1 MELPTNEVD
10 MDGMKQAIK
19 GIVVIGALV
28 NSPVFAK
35 DLTIKLDVLE
45 KIHAQEQSGDEL
57 YFNITEFP
65 ESKPPRHYR
74 IPSYPSHWMSDY
86 LKNVKNLTLWQKSYP
101 SCEKTDVI
109 ISLVEAD
116 LPPWNV
122 DDLLGSVEF
131 KVTCEQ
137 GKMHTT
143 WAIPNKTNT
152 AKILNSEN
160 AFAFTGDHSEY
171 HAIFRLDE
179 AKIIIN
185 NPQEQAEPLK
195 AHPKVQPQDT
205 PKIPV
210 LNHNR

>member
-1 MELPTNEVD
+1 
-10 MDGMKQAIK
+10 MDGMKIINGIIAI
-19 GIVVIGALV
+19 GVLV
-28 NSPVFAK
+28 SHPAFAK
-35 DLTIKLDVLE
+35 DITIKLDVLE

-65 ESKPPRHYR
+65 ENKPARHYR

-86 LKNVKNLTLWQKSYP
+86 LKNVKNLTLWQKSY
-101 SCEKTDVI
+101 SQCEKTDVI

-137 GKMHTT
+137 GKMHTN
-143 WAIPNKTNT
+143 WVIPNKENT
-152 AKILNSEN
+152 AKILNSES

-171 HAIFRLDE
+171 HAIFKLDE
-179 AKIIIN
+179 TTITIK
-185 NPQEQAEPLK
+185 NPQEQGEPIK
-195 AHPKVQPQDT
+195 AKPQLQPQAGQNV
-205 PKIPV
+205 PV
-210 LNHNR
+210 LKQNR